1 VSQRLPAKIRS
12 SRATMNDVAALA
24 GVSLKTVSRVI
35 NGETTVNADLATR
48 VHAAA
53 AELRYRPNFG
63 ASALRRNDRR
73 SSTIAVL
80 LQDLS
85 NPLSATMLRAIE
97 EVAAQRGVSVL
108 GGSLDESPEREHEL
122 TTSMSRHGVD
132 GVIIAPAS
140 HEHHY
145 LALEQQSGIPYV
157 FVDRPPQNLLA
168 DQVLSDSRSGS
179 ADAVRHL
186 IKHGHRRIGF
196 LGDSTSLFVAHER
209 HQGYVHALTTAGIS
223 VDPAIEAR
231 DLRTI
236 DQARDA
242 VSALLATTT
251 PPTAFFATQNIL
263 TIGAVHAIRDAHAQH
278 RVALI
283 GFEDFL
289 LADLLDPAVSV
300 VAYDVGA
307 MASLAARLLFE
318 RIDGQRPAPRHFV
331 IPTTL
336 IARGS
341 GEIAPPKTSGTSTRA
356 KAAGTTA
363 RRASTRAR
371 PKTGRG

>member
-1 VSQRLPAKIRS
+1 
-12 SRATMNDVAALA
+12 MNDVAALA

-48 VHAAA
+48 VNAAA

-73 SSTIAVL
+73 SSTIGVL
-80 LQDLS
+80 LPDLS

-97 EVAAQRGVSVL
+97 AVAANRGVSVL

-140 HEHHY
+140 RDHHY
-145 LALEQQSGIPYV
+145 LAMEQQAGTPYV
-157 FVDRPPQNLLA
+157 FVDRPPLNLLA
-168 DQVLSDSRSGS
+168 DQVVSDSRAGS

-196 LGDSTSLFVAHER
+196 LGDSSSLFAAHER
-209 HQGYVHALTTAGIS
+209 HQGYVHALTTAGIP
-223 VDPAIEAR
+223 VDPTIEAR
-231 DLRTI
+231 DVRTI
-236 DQARDA
+236 DSAREA
-242 VSALLATTT
+242 VRAMLATKNS
-251 PPTAFFATQNIL
+251 PTAFFASQNIL
-263 TIGAVHAIRDAHAQH
+263 AIGAVHAIREADAQH
-278 RVALI
+278 RIALMS
-283 GFEDFL
+283 FEDFL

-300 VAYDVGA
+300 VAYDVVEL
-307 MASLAARLLFE
+307 ASLAARLLFE
-318 RIDGQRPAPRHFV
+318 RIDGLRPAPRHFV
-331 IPTTL
+331 IPTTV

-341 GEIAPPKTSGTSTRA
+341 GEIPPSSGAARPARSKSTTTNSSRPLTGPRTKSTR
-356 KAAGTTA
+356 TT
-363 RRASTRAR
+363 
-371 PKTGRG
+371 

>member
-1 VSQRLPAKIRS
+1 
-12 SRATMNDVAALA
+12 MNDVAALA

-35 NGETTVNADLATR
+35 NGETTVNPELASR

-73 SSTIAVL
+73 SSTIGVL
-80 LQDLS
+80 LPDLS

-97 EVAAQRGVSVL
+97 AVAATRGVSVL

-140 HEHHY
+140 RDHHY
-145 LALEQQSGIPYV
+145 LAMEQQAGTPYV

-168 DQVLSDSRSGS
+168 DLVVSDSRAGS

-196 LGDSTSLFVAHER
+196 LGDSSSQFVAHER

-223 VDPAIEAR
+223 VDTSIEAR
-231 DLRTI
+231 ELRTI
-236 DQARDA
+236 EMAQGA
-242 VSALLATTT
+242 VRTMLASKN
-251 PPTAFFATQNIL
+251 PPTAFFASQNIL
-263 TIGAVHAIRDAHAQH
+263 AIGAVHAIREANAQH

-283 GFEDFL
+283 SFEDFL
-289 LADLLDPAVSV
+289 LADLLDPGVSV

-307 MASLAARLLFE
+307 LAAMAAQLLFE

-341 GEIAPPKTSGTSTRA
+341 GEIAPAPGVAAATRA
-356 KAAGTTA
+356 KSPARAATKAAATA
-363 RRASTRAR
+363 PGRRTANSRSKPTRA
-371 PKTGRG
+371 G

>member
-1 VSQRLPAKIRS
+1 
-12 SRATMNDVAALA
+12 MNDVAALA

-35 NGETTVNADLATR
+35 NGETTVNADLASR

-53 AELRYRPNFG
+53 EQLRYRPNFG

-122 TTSMSRHGVD
+122 TTSLSRHGVD

-145 LALEQQSGIPYV
+145 LAVEQQSGIPYV

-196 LGDSTSLFVAHER
+196 LGDSSSLFVAHER

-223 VDPAIEAR
+223 VDTTIEAR

-236 DQARDA
+236 DRAREA
-242 VSALLATTT
+242 VGAMLGSAA
-251 PPTAFFATQNIL
+251 PPTAFFATQNLL

-341 GEIAPPKTSGTSTRA
+341 GEIPPPPATRA
-356 KAAGTTA
+356 PARAKTTA
-363 RRASTRAR
+363 AARRPSPTAR
-371 PKTGRG
+371 PKTSRDG